1 MVDVVAAPL
10 QTASQRVSSQAV
22 WSVLAKVATLG
33 GTLGVSILAAR
44 YLGAEDFGVWSLA
57 RNMVVYLGLL
67 GAFGLDRALLRF
79 VPELEVRGAGT
90 GIRRLL
96 VLTLGVQALMASLA
110 GALLVALRPLC
121 ERLLTPKIGPLLPLI
136 AVLAAVF
143 VFKETLYQLHFALG
157 RARVLMVATTATG
170 AAWLFLTWRLLDA
183 GWGAGGALA
192 AQAGALALAC
202 VALLPSLRRTL
213 GSLRMELPDTMRFR
227 RLGGYAATIF
237 GSGLVNLVVQ
247 RQSEV
252 FFLAMV
258 ASPAVVGFYDLG
270 YSLPQLALELV
281 PLSLYAV
288 VLSAISASYTRDP
301 SRLGVLVGWYYK
313 LLAVVSVP
321 VALLGAVWA
330 DRALVLLYGVE
341 MAPAGPVARLFSVVL
356 LLPFV
361 SVPVGT
367 ALLVKEQA
375 HRTLPFGVLQLVVNI
390 GLDLLLI
397 PRFGIPGAIAAV
409 VLSFVLITPITIRY
423 ALRFTGPLEFPFRW
437 IARLFVAVS
446 PGLLPAL
453 ARPWAHTWATVAI
466 GVAASCL
473 LMVVGFRFGGLIGP
487 EERHR
492 LESAR
497 IPGKRW
503 FLRLLVRPV

>member
-1 MVDVVAAPL
+1 MGDVVAAALP
-10 QTASQRVSSQAV
+10 TASQRVSGQAV

-33 GTLGVSILAAR
+33 GTLGVSIVAAR
-44 YLGAEDFGVWSLA
+44 YLGADDFGVWSLA

-67 GAFGLDRALLRF
+67 GAFGLDRALLRY
-79 VPELEVRGAGT
+79 VPELEAQGAGA
-90 GIRRLL
+90 GVRRLFI
-96 VLTLGVQALMASLA
+96 LTVGVQALLASVA

-143 VFKETLYQLHFALG
+143 VFKETFYQLHFALG
-157 RARVLMVATTATG
+157 RARVLMITTTVTG
-170 AAWLFLTWRLLDA
+170 AVWLTLTWWLLDE

-192 AQAGALALAC
+192 AQAGALGLAC
-202 VALLPSLRRTL
+202 VMLLPSLQRAVR
-213 GSLRMELPDTMRFR
+213 SLPTESPNGVRPR
-227 RLGGYAATIF
+227 RLGGYAATMV

-252 FFLAMV
+252 FFLAIV

-270 YSLPQLALELV
+270 YSLPQLGLELV

-288 VLSAISASYTRDP
+288 VLSAVTASYTRDP

-313 LLAVVSVP
+313 LLAVVTVP
-321 VALLGAVWA
+321 VALLGVVWA
-330 DRALVLLYGVE
+330 DRALVLLYGAE
-341 MAPAGPVARLFSVVL
+341 MAPAGSVARIFSVVL

-375 HRTLPFGVLQLVVNI
+375 HRTLPFGVLQLAVNI
-390 GLDLLLI
+390 VLDLLLI
-397 PRFGIPGAIAAV
+397 PRFEIPGAIAAV
-409 VLSFVLITPITIRY
+409 VLSFVLVTPITIRY

-437 IARLFVAVS
+437 IARLLVAVS

-453 ARPWAHTWATVAI
+453 ARPWVHGWPAVAT
-466 GVAASCL
+466 GVAASCV
-473 LMVVGFRFGGLIGP
+473 LMLVGFRLSGLIGA

-492 LESAR
+492 LETANL
-497 IPGKRW
+497 PGKRW
-503 FLRLLVRPV
+503 LVRLLVRRV